1 MNLNLPSFGPAHGGQ
16 LFDSFVARAQS
27 PSAVRRNID
36 RRGLAQFAAGTFACV
51 LLASAALFHA
61 WVRTQVTEEGYLLS
75 QLHQRNQELLDERAH
90 LRREAAG
97 LTRPARIEQLA
108 REQLGMSPAKAER
121 IVVLI
126 DKTMPAVLRPTK
138 TAVARR

>member
-1 MNLNLPSFGPAHGGQ
+1 MNLSFPSFGPASGQ
-16 LFDSFVARAQS
+16 AGDSFVGRARS
-27 PSAVRRNID
+27 PSQVRRNID
-36 RRGLAQFAAGTFACV
+36 RRGLVQFVAGTVACV

-75 QLHQRNQELLDERAH
+75 RLHDQNQRLLDERAG
-90 LRREAAG
+90 LRREAAD

-108 REQLGMSPAKAER
+108 REQLGMGPARADR
-121 IVVLI
+121 IVVLAE
-126 DKTMPAVLRPTK
+126 KTMPAPARSPK

>member
-1 MNLNLPSFGPAHGGQ
+1 MRVTLPSFGPAHGQ
-16 LFDSFVARAQS
+16 PNDSFVARAQS

-36 RRGLAQFAAGTFACV
+36 RRGLVLFGAWTLACV
-51 LLASAALFHA
+51 LLAAAALFHA

-75 QLHQRNQELLDERAH
+75 QLHDQNSRLLDERAR
-90 LRREAAG
+90 LRRQSAD

-108 REQLGMSPAKAER
+108 RERLGMGPARADR
-121 IVVLI
+121 IVVLAE
-126 DKTMPAVLRPTK
+126 KTMPAAARSPK